1 MTLTRINTDLL
12 GLRQDLSDLKENY
25 IKLDSEFSVARQVNN
40 KLKEHI
46 VSLERQ
52 CWSNSQYSRREC
64 LEITGI
70 PDKLTK
76 RIWRI
81 QRWTFL
87 ENWLLKLTPQIL
99 RIVTVYRARGPN
111 VQLLNSQN
119 EKTQTEFA
127 IARKTWREWIWLHL
141 VFLLQYLLTT
151 ASASITR
158 CFGANAKNY

>member
-1 MTLTRINTDLL
+1 MNNYVTLSSYIKKISKDEVINLLLDYQNKFEMTLTRINTNLL

-70 PDKLTK
+70 PVKTNQKD
-76 RIWRI
+76 
-81 QRWTFL
+81 L
-87 ENWLLKLTPQIL
+87 ENTALDIFRKLDVEIDSSNIEEL
-99 RIVTVYRARGPN
+99 SLVTEQGA
-111 VQLLNSQN
+111 
-119 EKTQTEFA
+119 QTY
-127 IARKTWREWIWLHL
+127 I
-141 VFLLQYLLTT
+141 Y
-151 ASASITR
+151 
-158 CFGANAKNY
+158 

>member
-70 PDKLTK
+70 PVKTNQKD
-76 RIWRI
+76 
-81 QRWTFL
+81 L
-87 ENWLLKLTPQIL
+87 ENTALDIFRKLDVEIDFSNIEEL
-99 RIVTVYRARGPN
+99 SLVTEQGA
-111 VQLLNSQN
+111 
-119 EKTQTEFA
+119 QTY
-127 IARKTWREWIWLHL
+127 I
-141 VFLLQYLLTT
+141 Y
-151 ASASITR
+151 
-158 CFGANAKNY
+158 